1 MNYGIVFAAFFLLI
15 LIYIV
20 VRVMFKPIK
29 WLVKLIVNSILA
41 LVGIMVINI
50 IGNYFGYHLP
60 INPVSVI
67 GVGVLGVPGLL
78 LLILMNFLML

>member
-1 MNYGIVFAAFFLLI
+1 

>member
-1 MNYGIVFAAFFLLI
+1 MNYGIVFAAFFLLV

-20 VRVMFKPIK
+20 ARVMFRPIR
-29 WLVKLIVNSILA
+29 WVVKLIVNSIVA

-50 IGNYFGYHLP
+50 IGNYFGFHLP

-67 GVGVLGVPGLL
+67 GVGVLGVPGLFL
-78 LLILMNFLML
+78 LFLMNFLML

>member
-15 LIYIV
+15 MIYIV
-20 VRVMFKPIK
+20 VRVMFKPIR
-29 WLVKLIVNSILA
+29 WLVKLIVNSIVA

-50 IGNYFGYHLP
+50 IGNYFGFHLP

-78 LLILMNFLML
+78 LLFIMNFLML

>member
-1 MNYGIVFAAFFLLI
+1 MNYGIVFAAFFHLI

>member
-29 WLVKLIVNSILA
+29 WLVKLIVNSIVA

-67 GVGVLGVPGLL
+67 GVGVLGVPGLF

>member
-78 LLILMNFLML
+78 LLILMNFIML